1 MKHKLN
7 NELSS
12 FNQFNF
18 YIIGI
23 ILIGVLIYNLSVKYY
38 FGIGLTLIVLILFY
52 FKIIRQMIRA
62 KEIEFDEDYIYF
74 DKKKISFTNVISIK
88 PGKIILEED
97 FKRKSIF
104 FNFTHYG
111 SKFSLLQE
119 FYNNHNHT
127 K

>member
-23 ILIGVLIYNLSVKYY
+23 ILIGIFIYNLSIKYY
-38 FGIGLTLIVLILFY
+38 FGIALTSIVLILFY
-52 FKIIRQMIRA
+52 FTIIRKMIKA

-74 DKKKISFTNVISIK
+74 DEKKISYTDIISIK
-88 PGKIILEED
+88 PGIIILEDD
-97 FKRKSIF
+97 FKKKSIF
-104 FNFTHYG
+104 FNFSHFG
-111 SKFSLLQE
+111 SKYSLLEE
-119 FYNNHNHT
+119 FYNNHNQT